1 MEENE
6 VLFTVSEEKPKRGG
20 ISGSTLKLV
29 AIFTMLIDHIA
40 ASILENLL
48 RCGGPSSYANG
59 GLLYTVYSIMRSIGR
74 LAFPI
79 FCFLLV
85 EGFLHTRNKSK
96 YAIRLGIFAL
106 ISEIPFDLA
115 FEGKM
120 FSWGHQNVFF
130 TLLIGLIVMAGFE
143 LVRVSKDK
151 KWLYVLAVAGAVLT
165 GGIFVYLTTFFTPYI
180 TGSYD
185 RNIIKGFVALIIW
198 AIVAIFMLL
207 VYAMTIRKKSP
218 KEANVTFSYY
228 AVLFA
233 GMLLAKLLHTD
244 YGGFG
249 VLTIA
254 IMYILRNNKMN
265 SIVGGCVTL
274 TIMSYGEFP
283 SFLDLLLIRH
293 YNGQRGLNLKY
304 VFYLFYPVHLFL
316 LYLICLFMKII

>member
-6 VLFTVSEEKPKRGG
+6 ILFTASEEKPKRGG

-40 ASILENLL
+40 ASLLEKLL
-48 RCGGPSSYANG
+48 SRGRAFQFMNG
-59 GLLYTVYSIMRSIGR
+59 EGLYTVYSVMRSIGR

-85 EGFLHTRNKSK
+85 EGFIHTRNKSK

-115 FEGKM
+115 FDDKV

-143 LVRVSKDK
+143 LVRISEGK
-151 KWLYVLAVAGAVLT
+151 KWLYASAVAGVVLT
-165 GGIFVYLTTFFTPYI
+165 GGIFVYLITFFTPYI

-185 RNIIKGFVALIIW
+185 RNVIKGSVALIIW

-207 VYAMTIRKKSP
+207 VYVMVSRKKSP
-218 KEANVTFSYY
+218 RETNVTFSYY

-233 GMLLAKLLHTD
+233 GMLLAILLHTD

-274 TIMSYGEFP
+274 TIMMYGEFP
-283 SFLDLLLIRH
+283 CFLDLLLIRH

-316 LYLICLFMKII
+316 LYLICRFMRII